1 MYLPIGAA
9 MAPPKERDTM
19 PNDPK
24 HIFHVESLII
34 PDAYLVVSVRQQD
47 AHVGDGS
54 IAEAEIWLPKDQGPI
69 RRDLQFGPRVK
80 IGGNPMWHGATQGE
94 HETWGVCSRPA
105 DTAADAIAE
114 CVAAARNDLA
124 KLERAYTTRRQA
136 AETLAADAAVAAG
149 ELGLRAGT
157 PGGQDDE

>member
-1 MYLPIGAA
+1 
-9 MAPPKERDTM
+9 M

-24 HIFHVESLII
+24 HVFHVESLII
-34 PDAYLVVSVRQQD
+34 PDAYIVVRVRQQD
-47 AHVGDGS
+47 THVGDAAF
-54 IAEAEIWLPKDQGPI
+54 AEAEIWLPKDQGPI
-69 RRDLQFGPRVK
+69 RRDLRFGLRVK
-80 IGGNPMWHGATQGE
+80 IGGNPMWHGAAQGE

-149 ELGLRAGT
+149 ELGFH
-157 PGGQDDE
+157 PGLPGDVSDISD